1 MEWSWSRQASALV
14 RKIRTIMLC
23 LDFNDHYGVL
33 VDQQGLM
40 LSMGDA
46 KWLLE
51 KLQQHLSHSTLELE
65 TIGRRTV
72 EESHPSMVDQF
83 NYDYFTG

>member
-1 MEWSWSRQASALV
+1 MRE
-14 RKIRTIMLC
+14 RTWAVILC
-23 LDFNDHYGVL
+23 LDFNDQCGVL
-33 VDQQGLM
+33 VDHQGLM

-72 EESHPSMVDQF
+72 AESHPSMVDQF
-83 NYDYFTG
+83 NYEYCTG